1 MKKNDCLCRR
11 YTAKEWGNDETTIEV
26 FIGYKL
32 HREPSSSGPG
42 QFTMV
47 ELRRTVTD
55 GKAENW
61 SETKLEG
68 PFEANG
74 PDTIPMSY
82 KDKESQ
88 YVSQFLSQGYTFLD
102 EVLVNAETQT
112 VLEGGNVSAGQTA
125 SLGSLNWLL
134 SPPSELP
141 PGDINLFKGFVAGVF
156 AKGAG
161 LIGFEVARSEGS
173 NDLLPSVL
181 MRTDSGYELGVST
194 GLGENTIH
202 PATLEG
208 AGELRPEHGHKP
220 LLMLVYLQ
228 QRFADDFSNVE
239 KPLVAFCD
247 EQGDTFDYERFDSL
261 KPLIER
267 FGFSYDEVRADAE
280 RLGLVSELIRL
291 AEIDAEQ
298 EDHFF

>member
-1 MKKNDCLCRR
+1 
-11 YTAKEWGNDETTIEV
+11 
-26 FIGYKL
+26 
-32 HREPSSSGPG
+32 
-42 QFTMV
+42 
-47 ELRRTVTD
+47 
-55 GKAENW
+55 
-61 SETKLEG
+61 
-68 PFEANG
+68 
-74 PDTIPMSY
+74 
-82 KDKESQ
+82 
-88 YVSQFLSQGYTFLD
+88 
-102 EVLVNAETQT
+102 
-112 VLEGGNVSAGQTA
+112 
-125 SLGSLNWLL
+125 
-134 SPPSELP
+134 
-141 PGDINLFKGFVAGVF
+141 
-156 AKGAG
+156 
-161 LIGFEVARSEGS
+161 
-173 NDLLPSVL
+173 

-280 RLGLVSELIRL
+280 RLGLVSELIRPQRSTPNKRITFNPYGGLLPKGAL
-291 AEIDAEQ
+291 ALSK
-298 EDHFF
+298 

>member
-1 MKKNDCLCRR
+1 
-11 YTAKEWGNDETTIEV
+11 NDETTIEV

-32 HREPSSSGPG
+32 LREPSSSEPG

-125 SLGSLNWLL
+125 SLGSLNWL
-134 SPPSELP
+134 
-141 PGDINLFKGFVAGVF
+141 
-156 AKGAG
+156 
-161 LIGFEVARSEGS
+161 
-173 NDLLPSVL
+173 
-181 MRTDSGYELGVST
+181 
-194 GLGENTIH
+194 
-202 PATLEG
+202 
-208 AGELRPEHGHKP
+208 
-220 LLMLVYLQ
+220 
-228 QRFADDFSNVE
+228 
-239 KPLVAFCD
+239 
-247 EQGDTFDYERFDSL
+247 
-261 KPLIER
+261 
-267 FGFSYDEVRADAE
+267 
-280 RLGLVSELIRL
+280 
-291 AEIDAEQ
+291 
-298 EDHFF
+298 

>member
-11 YTAKEWGNDETTIEV
+11 YTFKDALTSETFEV

-32 HREPSSSGPG
+32 LREPSSSGPG

-47 ELRRTVTD
+47 KLNRTVTD

-112 VLEGGNVSAGQTA
+112 VLEGGSVSAGQTA

>member
-11 YTAKEWGNDETTIEV
+11 YTAKEWGTT
-26 FIGYKL
+26 KSHNRSL
-32 HREPSSSGPG
+32 HYAVVLEPVWTALSILSS
-42 QFTMV
+42 
-47 ELRRTVTD
+47 RRTVTD

-74 PDTIPMSY
+74 PYDPMSLH
-82 KDKESQ
+82 DKESQ

-161 LIGFEVARSEGS
+161 LIGFEA
-173 NDLLPSVL
+173 
-181 MRTDSGYELGVST
+181 
-194 GLGENTIH
+194 
-202 PATLEG
+202 
-208 AGELRPEHGHKP
+208 
-220 LLMLVYLQ
+220 
-228 QRFADDFSNVE
+228 VE
-239 KPLVAFCD
+239 PKAWAIIP
-247 EQGDTFDYERFDSL
+247 
-261 KPLIER
+261 
-267 FGFSYDEVRADAE
+267 VR
-280 RLGLVSELIRL
+280 
-291 AEIDAEQ
+291 
-298 EDHFF
+298 

>member
-1 MKKNDCLCRR
+1 
-11 YTAKEWGNDETTIEV
+11 
-26 FIGYKL
+26 
-32 HREPSSSGPG
+32 
-42 QFTMV
+42 
-47 ELRRTVTD
+47 
-55 GKAENW
+55 
-61 SETKLEG
+61 
-68 PFEANG
+68 
-74 PDTIPMSY
+74 
-82 KDKESQ
+82 
-88 YVSQFLSQGYTFLD
+88 
-102 EVLVNAETQT
+102 
-112 VLEGGNVSAGQTA
+112 
-125 SLGSLNWLL
+125 
-134 SPPSELP
+134 
-141 PGDINLFKGFVAGVF
+141 
-156 AKGAG
+156 
-161 LIGFEVARSEGS
+161 
-173 NDLLPSVL
+173 

-280 RLGLVSELIRL
+280 RLGLVS
-291 AEIDAEQ
+291 
-298 EDHFF
+298 

>member
-32 HREPSSSGPG
+32 LREPSSSEPG

-102 EVLVNAETQT
+102 EVLVNA
-112 VLEGGNVSAGQTA
+112 
-125 SLGSLNWLL
+125 
-134 SPPSELP
+134 
-141 PGDINLFKGFVAGVF
+141 
-156 AKGAG
+156 
-161 LIGFEVARSEGS
+161 
-173 NDLLPSVL
+173 
-181 MRTDSGYELGVST
+181 
-194 GLGENTIH
+194 
-202 PATLEG
+202 
-208 AGELRPEHGHKP
+208 
-220 LLMLVYLQ
+220 
-228 QRFADDFSNVE
+228 
-239 KPLVAFCD
+239 
-247 EQGDTFDYERFDSL
+247 
-261 KPLIER
+261 
-267 FGFSYDEVRADAE
+267 
-280 RLGLVSELIRL
+280 
-291 AEIDAEQ
+291 
-298 EDHFF
+298 

>member
-1 MKKNDCLCRR
+1 M
-11 YTAKEWGNDETTIEV
+11 
-26 FIGYKL
+26 
-32 HREPSSSGPG
+32 
-42 QFTMV
+42 
-47 ELRRTVTD
+47 
-55 GKAENW
+55 
-61 SETKLEG
+61 
-68 PFEANG
+68 
-74 PDTIPMSY
+74 
-82 KDKESQ
+82 
-88 YVSQFLSQGYTFLD
+88 
-102 EVLVNAETQT
+102 
-112 VLEGGNVSAGQTA
+112 LEGGNVSAGQTA

>member
-1 MKKNDCLCRR
+1 MNKNDCFCRR
-11 YTAKEWGNDETTIEV
+11 YTAKEWGNDKTTIEI
-26 FIGYKL
+26 FIGYKML
-32 HREPSSSGPG
+32 REPSSSGPG
-42 QFTMV
+42 QFTLV

-61 SETKLEG
+61 TEIKLEG
-68 PFEANG
+68 PFEATG

-112 VLEGGNVSAGQTA
+112 VLKEGNVSAEQKT
-125 SLGSLNWLL
+125 SLGALNWLL

-141 PGDINLFKGFVAGVF
+141 PGDINLFKGFVAGIF

-161 LIGFEVARSEGS
+161 LIDFEVARNEDS

-194 GLGENTIH
+194 CLGENTIH

-208 AGELRPEHGHKP
+208 AGELRPEYGHKP

-228 QRFADDFSNVE
+228 QRFADDFSNVN

-247 EQGDTFDYERFDSL
+247 EQGDTFVYERFDSF

-267 FGFSYDEVRADAE
+267 FCFNYDAVRADAE

-291 AEIDAEQ
+291 SEITTAQD
-298 EDHFF
+298 DHFF